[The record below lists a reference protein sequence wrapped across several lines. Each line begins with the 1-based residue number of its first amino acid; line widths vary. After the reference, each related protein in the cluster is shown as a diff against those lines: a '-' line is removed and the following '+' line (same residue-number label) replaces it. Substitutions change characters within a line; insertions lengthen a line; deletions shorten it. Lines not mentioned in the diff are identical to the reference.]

1 MGIGTERVSGTLTS
15 WNDDR
20 GFGFISRTDT
30 SQKTFVHISGFP
42 PRARR
47 PQLGEAFTFEV
58 ELSGDGKQRATRVR
72 PVVNAL
78 APTSPIRQR
87 PEAGMRR
94 RPGTLDY
101 LAILGF
107 VIAYLL
113 VNAMWPIPLWVPAL
127 YLLASGFCFLL
138 YAVDKAAAVSG
149 GWRTSESALLLVGAV
164 GGWPGGIVAQQ
175 TLRHKTRKA
184 SFRSAF
190 WNSVVVN
197 LLAFA
202 LFTTPLFTV
211 FAQSSSAVLG

>member
-30 SQKTFVHISGFP
+30 SQKTFVHISAFP
-42 PRARR
+42 PRAHR
-47 PQLGEAFTFEV
+47 PQLGEAITFEV
-58 ELSGDGKQRATRVR
+58 GLSPDGKQRATRVQ
-72 PVVNAL
+72 PVVHAPAL
-78 APTSPIRQR
+78 PSS
-87 PEAGMRR
+87 MRR
-94 RPGTLDY
+94 TPGAGIRRRSGTLTY
-101 LAILGF
+101 LPILGF

-113 VNAMWPIPLWVPAL
+113 VNAIWPIPLWVPAL
-127 YLLASGFCFLL
+127 YLLASCLCFLL
-138 YAVDKAAAVSG
+138 YAADKAAAVSG
-149 GWRTSESALLLVGAV
+149 GWRTSEKALILAGTV

-175 TLRHKTRKA
+175 VLRHKTRKA
-184 SFRSAF
+184 RFRFAF

-211 FAQSSSAVLG
+211 FARWGSAVFR